1 DKVLR
6 ELIEPY
12 EVRAAALREFLGDVR
27 PELRHDVVPLRD
39 PYGPAATDP
48 ELRCLVLS
56 EETRQGGH
64 AVNQKRLQNGLPE
77 LSLYEIVL
85 LKDPVHSES
94 EEEKVSSSSLRQRLL
109 GTLLRP
115 LQKDPSLP
123 ARPYVIGLTG
133 GTGSGKSSIAKYL
146 DELGAFVIDADR
158 LGHAAYVP
166 GGPAYEQVV
175 ATFGAEILNED
186 GTINRKVLGAKVF
199 GNQERLKAL
208 TDIVW
213 PEIARLVKQQIG
225 EAEALGKRG
234 AAVAGQVGVL
244 AG

>member
-12 EVRAAALREFLGDVR
+12 EVRAAKLREFLGDVK
-27 PELRHDVVPLRD
+27 PSLRYDVVPLLD

-48 ELRCLVLS
+48 ELRCLVVS
-56 EETRQGGH
+56 EETRKGGE
-64 AVNQKRLQNGLPE
+64 AVNQKRMENGLPE

-85 LKDPVHSES
+85 LKDPDHSES
-94 EEEKVSSSSLRQRLL
+94 EEDKVSSSSLRQRLL
-109 GTLLRP
+109 GTLLQP
-115 LQKDPSLP
+115 LQKGPALP

-133 GTGSGKSSIAKYL
+133 GTGSGKTSIAKYL
-146 DELGAFVIDADR
+146 EQLGAFLIDADR
-158 LGHAAYVP
+158 LGHAVYVP
-166 GGPAYEQVV
+166 GGPAYAQVV
-175 ATFGAEILNED
+175 AAFGQEILNED

-213 PEIARLVKQQIG
+213 PEIARMVKRQVG
-225 EAEALGKRG
+225 EADALGKRD
-234 AAVAGQVGVL
+234 APVVAV
-244 AG
+244 